1 MHLRL
6 RPSSSQFRYAVT
18 YILITATALVFLNIY
33 AAATMRKLA
42 FSAQESSMLD
52 KAQLISTSLGG
63 VKELTEDSVGQAI
76 DTLDDVHMTRIVVTD
91 PSGYAVYDSMRVQN
105 EQGKL
110 LLLPEIVQA
119 LGNQDVLYCCYDDGV
134 LESRAAMPVFSANQ
148 LIGAVYLMEYDTEEG
163 KMIAT
168 LQTNI
173 LRISLVM
180 EGVVICFSIVFS
192 AAFSRRMRRILESI
206 RTVRK
211 GDYSNK
217 IKIRGHDEV
226 EQLANEFN
234 DLTDRLQTS
243 EQRRRQFV
251 SDASHELKTPLASIK
266 LLTDSILQNEMDET
280 TIREFVGDIGGE
292 ADRLTRLSQK
302 LLELT
307 KIDSH
312 ADEERELI
320 DVASVAERVARM
332 LTPIAQQ
339 RDISIEVHV
348 PVGCTVMTIEDD
360 LYQILF
366 NLAENGLKYNVTGG
380 WLGICA
386 ERNDEEVILTVS
398 DNGVGIPP
406 GAMSHIFERFYRV
419 DKARSREAGGAGLGL
434 SIVHDMVER
443 NYGTIRVSAR
453 DGGGTCFTVTFPYI
467 AMEVEE

>member
-1 MHLRL
+1 M
-6 RPSSSQFRYAVT
+6 A
-18 YILITATALVFLNIY
+18 YILITAVALVFLNIY
-33 AAATMRKLA
+33 AGVTMRKLV
-42 FSAQESSMLD
+42 FSAQENSMLD
-52 KAQLISTSLGG
+52 KAQLIATSLGG
-63 VKELTEDSVGQAI
+63 GMELTQDSVSQTI
-76 DTLDDVHMTRIVVTD
+76 DAMEDVHMTRIVVTD
-91 PSGYAVYDSMRVQN
+91 PSGYAVYDTMRVQN

-119 LGNQDVLYCCYDDGV
+119 LGNQDVLYCRYDDGV

-148 LIGAVYLMEYDTEEG
+148 LVGAVYLMEHDVEEG
-163 KMIAT
+163 AMIAT

-173 LRISLVM
+173 LRISLVL
-180 EGVVICFSIVFS
+180 EGAVICFSVLFS

-217 IKIRGHDEV
+217 IKIKGHDEV

-234 DLTDRLQTS
+234 DLTDRLQVS

-266 LLTDSILQNEMDET
+266 LLTDSILQNEMDLAT
-280 TIREFVGDIGGE
+280 VREFVGDIGGE

-307 KIDSH
+307 KVDSH
-312 ADEERELI
+312 ADEEREVI
-320 DVASVAERVARM
+320 DAASVADRVVRM

-339 RDISIEVHV
+339 REITIELHAAA
-348 PVGCTVMTIEDD
+348 GCTVMTVEDD

-366 NLAENGLKYNVTGG
+366 NLAENGLKYNLTGG
-380 WLGICA
+380 WLGISVQ
-386 ERNDEEVILTVS
+386 RTEEDVILVVS

-406 GAMSHIFERFYRV
+406 EAMGYIFERFYRV

-443 NYGTIRVSAR
+443 NYGSISVAAR
-453 DGGGTCFTVTFPYI
+453 DGGGTSFTVVFPYI
-467 AMEVEE
+467 DMEVGE